1 MSEGIRSERSVSN
14 VVVAPGKGVYRS
26 DGSQVCVGDWPCRLG
41 TSLVSGARQGFVLGW
56 MALVGVLGTGGQ
68 LCVLG

>member
-26 DGSQVCVGDWPCRLG
+26 DGSQVCVGDWPSRLG
-41 TSLVSGARQGFVLGW
+41 TSVVSWVRQGFV
-56 MALVGVLGTGGQ
+56 
-68 LCVLG
+68 